1 MGLYIAED
9 KKSKGRS
16 RTKTYEQ
23 NKQQQEAQN
32 ALNATQAMKKD
43 REIFRKA
50 LVDIIMWVAYNT
62 ICQPLIYVFKN
73 LVGIAG

>member
-1 MGLYIAED
+1 VGLYIAED

-50 LVDIIMWVAYNT
+50 LVDIIM
-62 ICQPLIYVFKN
+62 
-73 LVGIAG
+73 